1 MKTLISWKFPEHTTP
16 NRSKKWYIWTTLFFL
31 AMLLYAVLTANFL
44 FGLIIIMLV
53 IIMFIL
59 HNKEPLEIEF
69 KITQNGIE
77 INNEKYSFKDLENFW
92 IVYEPPHVK
101 NLYFK
106 FKASFKP
113 TLIIPLLDKNPIKV
127 REILKEYLLEDLDK
141 ESESNVESLARV
153 FKI

>member
-1 MKTLISWKFPEHTTP
+1 
-16 NRSKKWYIWTTLFFL
+16 
-31 AMLLYAVLTANFL
+31 
-44 FGLIIIMLV
+44 
-53 IIMFIL
+53 MFIL

-92 IVYEPPHVK
+92 VVYEPPHVK

>member
-1 MKTLISWKFPEHTTP
+1 MKNLISWKFPEHTTP

>member
-1 MKTLISWKFPEHTTP
+1 MKNLISWKFPEHTTP

-92 IVYEPPHVK
+92 VVYEPPHVK

>member
-1 MKTLISWKFPEHTTP
+1 MKNLISWKFPEHTAP
-16 NRSKKWYIWTTLFFL
+16 NRTKSWYIWATLFFL

-44 FGLIIIMLV
+44 FGLIIIMLT

-69 KITQNGIE
+69 KITQDGIE
-77 INNEKYSFKDLENFW
+77 IGNQNQTFKDLENFW
-92 IVYEPPHVK
+92 IVYDPPHVK

-106 FKASFKP
+106 FKATLKP
-113 TLIIPLLDKNPIKV
+113 TLIIPLLDQNPIKV

-141 ESESNVESLARV
+141 ESESTTETLARIL
-153 FKI
+153 KL

>member
-1 MKTLISWKFPEHTTP
+1 MKNLISWKFPEHTTP

-59 HNKEPLEIEF
+59 HNKEPLEIEY

-92 IVYEPPHVK
+92 VVYEPPHVK

>member
-92 IVYEPPHVK
+92 VVYEPPHVK